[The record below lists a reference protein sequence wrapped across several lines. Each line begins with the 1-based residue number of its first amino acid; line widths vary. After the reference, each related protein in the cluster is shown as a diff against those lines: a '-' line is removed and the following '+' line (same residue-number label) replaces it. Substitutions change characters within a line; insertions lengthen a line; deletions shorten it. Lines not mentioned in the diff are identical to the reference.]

1 VRKDCANLQA
11 VSLHE
16 TSVQAPWVCSQTLL
30 TRAEVNFD
38 VLLYDEHDISACA
51 LVAVCVVLVNPT
63 LWGSNVSTKIV
74 IFDLVIFLVPKRK
87 TACKP
92 Y

>member
-1 VRKDCANLQA
+1 MMSMIFQLV
-11 VSLHE
+11 
-16 TSVQAPWVCSQTLL
+16 PWC
-30 TRAEVNFD
+30 
-38 VLLYDEHDISACA
+38 
-51 LVAVCVVLVNPT
+51 VCVVLVNPT

-87 TACKP
+87 TAYKP